1 MVNRLYNKQVSPK
14 GFMKGGRV
22 KKMGG
27 GMMMKKRPMMKGG
40 KLAMVKVKGKSVPF
54 FAADG
59 KGAKDLG
66 KADRMMAKKGSIPP
80 QLKKFVMAK
89 KKKAKMKKMKKKVIG

>member
-14 GFMKGGRV
+14 GYMKGGRV
-22 KKMGG
+22 NKMGG

-66 KADRMMAKKGSIPP
+66 KADRMNAKKGSIPP

-89 KKKAKMKKMKKKVIG
+89 KKKAKMKNKKKVIG

>member
-1 MVNRLYNKQVSPK
+1 
-14 GFMKGGRV
+14 MKGGRV
-22 KKMGG
+22 NKMGG

-40 KLAMVKVKGKSVPF
+40 TLAMVKVKGKSVPF
-54 FAADG
+54 FVADG

-89 KKKAKMKKMKKKVIG
+89 KKKAKMKNKKKVIG

>member
-1 MVNRLYNKQVSPK
+1 MANRLYNKQVSPK
-14 GFMKGGRV
+14 GYKNGGRV

-27 GMMMKKRPMMKGG
+27 GMMKRPMMKSG

-89 KKKAKMKKMKKKVIG
+89 KKKAKMKKNKKKVIG